1 MLEIDPDKRIDIKS
15 LDADFKYFQDMN
27 KYQIKTELPRHKED
41 SKDGKDSKDSKDN
54 KKVAKVEKKHGT
66 KKSEHKVMTLLLYFV
81 SLLLLLF
88 PNSC

>member
-27 KYQIKTELPRHKED
+27 KYQIKTELPRHKE
-41 SKDGKDSKDSKDN
+41 DSKDSKDN